1 VNLGFYRPTGGFL
14 ELVHPSSK
22 LICLLLAFVPPFF
35 SRGPLQV
42 LPYFLLLLTAALAT
56 GAMPNLRRIGV
67 IMLILFVMSVILWS
81 IFQPG
86 ENRLFAL
93 GPIAITREGISFGLM
108 IGLRLNCFVLAAV
121 IFLTSTPIEAVAH
134 GLSRLGLPF
143 VVSFTV
149 SLAFRLT
156 PLFLEAGRTIVMAQK
171 SRGLDLASGG
181 PIKRLRLYIPI
192 IVPVIVSGLR
202 KADQLAIALESKG
215 FGGKGKR
222 TMLLEYS
229 VGWRDL
235 VLVLVLLAAIAV
247 TATVYCNAGAERLLA
262 ILSSTRS

>member
-1 VNLGFYRPTGGFL
+1 MNLGFYRPTGGFF
-14 ELVHPSSK
+14 ELVHPATK

-35 SRGPLQV
+35 SRDPLQV
-42 LPYFLLLLTAALAT
+42 LPYFLLLLTAALTT
-56 GAMPNLRRIGV
+56 GAGPNLRRIGS
-67 IMLILFVMSVILWS
+67 IMLILFCMSVVLWS
-81 IFQPG
+81 IFQRG
-86 ENRLFAL
+86 ETRLFGL
-93 GPIAITREGISFGLM
+93 GPIAVTREGVSYGLM

-171 SRGLDLASGG
+171 TRGLDLDCGG
-181 PIKRLRLYIPI
+181 PIERLRRYIPI

-202 KADQLAIALESKG
+202 RADQLAIALESKG
-215 FGGKGKR
+215 FGNRCKR
-222 TMLLEYS
+222 TMLLEYP

-235 VLVLVLLAAIAV
+235 TLLLVLLAVIAV
-247 TATVYCNAGAERLLA
+247 SATIYFDAGVMRVFALVGR
-262 ILSSTRS
+262 TRT

>member
-171 SRGLDLASGG
+171 KPWTRFGFRWADQTAAALYPNHRAGHRQRSTKGRPTGHCPG
-181 PIKRLRLYIPI
+181 IERLR
-192 IVPVIVSGLR
+192 R
-202 KADQLAIALESKG
+202 
-215 FGGKGKR
+215 
-222 TMLLEYS
+222 
-229 VGWRDL
+229 
-235 VLVLVLLAAIAV
+235 
-247 TATVYCNAGAERLLA
+247 
-262 ILSSTRS
+262 